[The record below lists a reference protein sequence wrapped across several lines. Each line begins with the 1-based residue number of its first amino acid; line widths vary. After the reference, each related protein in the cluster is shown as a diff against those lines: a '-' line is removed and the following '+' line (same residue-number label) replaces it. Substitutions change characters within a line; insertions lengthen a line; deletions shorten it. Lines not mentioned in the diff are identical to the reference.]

1 MKPTPELKVEPRSNV
16 IPLDTSHG
24 RLLSMLSTA
33 LGDPINKLL
42 AEDDVVEIMVNPDGH
57 LWIDRLSKG
66 RSDTGVII
74 RPEDAQRVIELV
86 SSSTGS
92 VCNAASPMVSAEL
105 PGCGSRFQ
113 GILPPV
119 TSVPVFTIRKK
130 ALMVFTLDD
139 YVAEQ
144 IMTAP
149 QKNKI
154 IDAVHSKK
162 NILIIGGTGSG
173 KTTLANAILNEIAK
187 TNDRCIII
195 EDTQE
200 LQCSAL
206 DVVFMRSR
214 EHVSMNDLLR
224 ATMRLRPDRI
234 IVGEVRGPEALSL
247 LKALNTGHPGG
258 IATLHANSAK
268 GGLLRMEQLIQEA
281 VPTPQQVLIAE
292 AINLIVYIE
301 RFENSRRIKDIV
313 EVKGFKNGDYIL
325 EAVKEKNNS

>member
-1 MKPTPELKVEPRSNV
+1 MKPNTEFKVEPQSNV

-42 AEDDVVEIMVNPDGH
+42 AEDDIVEIMVNPDGH
-57 LWIDRLSKG
+57 LWIDCLSKG

-74 RPEDAQRVIELV
+74 RSEDAQRVIELV

-113 GILPPV
+113 GMLPPV
-119 TSVPVFTIRKK
+119 VAQPVFAIRKK
-130 ALMVFTLDD
+130 ALMIFKLDD
-139 YVAEQ
+139 YVDQGILSEIQKEQ
-144 IMTAP
+144 LIA
-149 QKNKI
+149 
-154 IDAVHSKK
+154 AVFKKK
-162 NILIIGGTGSG
+162 NILIVGGTGSG
-173 KTTLANAILNEIAK
+173 KTTLVNAILNEIAK

-200 LQCSAL
+200 LQCSAP

-325 EAVKEKNNS
+325 EAVKEKK

>member
-1 MKPTPELKVEPRSNV
+1 MKTIKLDPQSNV

-33 LGDPINKLL
+33 LGNPINQLL
-42 AEDDVVEIMVNPDGH
+42 TDNDIVEIMVNPDGH

-66 RSDTGVII
+66 RSYTGVII

-86 SSSTGS
+86 ASSTGS
-92 VCNAASPMVSAEL
+92 VCNAVAPMVSAEL

-113 GILPPV
+113 GMLPPV
-119 TSVPVFTIRKK
+119 VAQPVFTIRKK
-130 ALMVFTLDD
+130 ALMIFTLDD
-139 YVAEQ
+139 YVANH
-144 IMTAP
+144 IMTAL
-149 QKNKI
+149 QKDTI
-154 IDAVHSKK
+154 IEAVHSKK
-162 NILIIGGTGSG
+162 NILIAGGTGSG
-173 KTTLANAILNEIAK
+173 KTTLANAILAEIAK
-187 TNDRCIII
+187 TNDRCVII

-200 LQCSAL
+200 LQCSAP

-234 IVGEVRGPEALSL
+234 IVGEVRGAEALSL

-258 IATLHANSAK
+258 ITTLHANSAK

-281 VPTPQQVLIAE
+281 VPTSQQVLIAE

-301 RFENSRRIKDIV
+301 RFENSRKIKNIV

-325 EAVKEKNNS
+325 EAVEEKIKS